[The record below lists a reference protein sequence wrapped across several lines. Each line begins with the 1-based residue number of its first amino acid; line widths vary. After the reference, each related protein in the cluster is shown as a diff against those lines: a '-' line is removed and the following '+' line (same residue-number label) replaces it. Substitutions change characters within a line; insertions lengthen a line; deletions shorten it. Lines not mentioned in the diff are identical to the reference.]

1 MTNTTNGDRITGT
14 PDEHYDLIS
23 VLYHALEGAMT
34 YEIYMQDADD
44 TGDEELAQFFQEVKE
59 QSTQLAERAKTLLAK
74 RLTQQP
80 AMR

>member
-1 MTNTTNGDRITGT
+1 MTSTTNGDRVTGT

-44 TGDEELAQFFQEVKE
+44 IGDEELARFFQEVKE

-74 RLTQQP
+74 RLAQQP